1 VGVTLADSYARCRE
15 ITGRSHSS
23 FNLGMRLFP
32 RASRDGILAMY
43 AFFRVTDDIVDA
55 EGAPEEQR
63 RLLGDW
69 SGAVARALAGENSPT
84 DAMLLAVA
92 DTARRYALP
101 PRLFT
106 DCIDACAEDI
116 GAVRLPTWDAL
127 WHYCDGVAGTVGE
140 ACLRILGY
148 AEPETLALSQCN
160 ARAVQLTNIV
170 RDIAEDAGRDRVY
183 LPADLLTEHGLAPD
197 EVLADPQA
205 PAVRAAARA
214 AGQVAERHFGQAE
227 ALFDRLRPADR
238 PPLVAMTMRYRRL
251 LGDLAASDYAPG
263 TVRRG
268 SALGLL
274 SSALMSRWRPT
285 WRG

>member
-1 VGVTLADSYARCRE
+1 MGVTLADSYARCRE

-55 EGAPEEQR
+55 DGAPAAQR
-63 RLLGDW
+63 QQLSEW
-69 SGAVARALAGENSPT
+69 SQAVTQALAGG
-84 DAMLLAVA
+84 DAPAEPMLLAVA

-116 GAVRLPTWDAL
+116 GAVRLATWDAL

-148 AEPETLALSQCN
+148 AEPSTLALSRCN

-183 LPADLLTEHGLAPD
+183 LPADLLAEHDLSPEA
-197 EVLADPQA
+197 VLAEPQG
-205 PAVRAAARA
+205 PAVRRAASA
-214 AGQVAERHFGQAE
+214 AGQVAERQFVAAE
-227 ALFDRLRPADR
+227 ALFDRLRAAHR
-238 PPLVAMTMRYRRL
+238 PPLVAMTLRYRRL

-268 SALGLL
+268 SAFGLL
-274 SSALMSRWRPT
+274 AAALLSRWRPT